1 VAKIVKPEDE
11 VGITYLGVELDAL
24 KNTQSKNTLYLE
36 EPAFEGG
43 QVKGNLKLIMENHID
58 YVQRVVVSSE
68 DYQKML
74 DLGLDVSKV
83 EPKQ

>member
-1 VAKIVKPEDE
+1 MEDE
-11 VGITYLGVELDAL
+11 
-24 KNTQSKNTLYLE
+24 
-36 EPAFEGG
+36 
-43 QVKGNLKLIMENHID
+43 ID